1 MQRPSPCVVQVV
13 LEAGRG
19 GLEVMSADLALSLVQ
34 RGIRAVMLTLD
45 AGGEQRDR
53 LEAGGVAVVDLG
65 GRRLR
70 DPRYH
75 WRVAT
80 ALRSTGADV
89 VHTHMFAP
97 LLYSAGAHRL
107 AGVSR
112 LVHTEHSIEY
122 LLDKPSYQRPLRW
135 LARAS
140 SSFVVLGERMREFY
154 VEKIGIAPERV
165 RVIPNGVVVK
175 KEDATNRQNARRELG
190 LGEEF
195 VVGAVGRLAP
205 EKNLGLLLRAFARTA
220 QGGTPGTLVL
230 IGDGAER
237 QALETQSRELGIA
250 DRVRFTGWRKDVSAI
265 LPAFDAYALT
275 SLAEG
280 LPLALLEAMSAG
292 VPVVSTAVGDIPE
305 VIRNGV
311 TGRLVQS
318 GDEVA
323 FADALDE
330 LRNQPELRQALA
342 RAARAQVVERYS
354 RDAMVDAY
362 LSAYGITAAGTSTG

>member
-1 MQRPSPCVVQVV
+1 MQVV

-34 RGIRAVMLTLD
+34 RGVRAVMLTLD

-53 LEAGGVAVVDLG
+53 LEAGGVAVLDLG

-75 WRVAT
+75 WRVAS

-89 VHTHMFAP
+89 VHSHMFAP
-97 LLYSAGAHRL
+97 LLYSAGAHWL
-107 AGVSR
+107 AGVRR

-140 SSFVVLGERMREFY
+140 SSFVVLGERMRVFY
-154 VEKIGIAPERV
+154 VEKVGIAPERV

-175 KEDATNRQNARRELG
+175 DENAANRQMARRELG

-205 EKNLGLLLRAFARTA
+205 EKNLGLLLQAFARATNS
-220 QGGTPGTLVL
+220 GGPGTLVL
-230 IGDGAER
+230 IGDGSER
-237 QALETQSRELGIA
+237 QALETQARELGIA
-250 DRVRFTGWRKDVSAI
+250 ERVRFTGWRKDVSAV

-305 VIRNGV
+305 VVRNGA

-318 GDEVA
+318 GDEAA
-323 FADALDE
+323 FADALAE

-362 LSAYGITAAGTSTG
+362 LSAYGITAPGTSTR